1 MGEFR
6 GIINRKGRPKGKEN
20 KNTKEIREAFKN
32 LIELNLEQ
40 MQSDLKKLEPK
51 DRLKFIIDLSTF
63 VVPKLKQTDLSID
76 NNKNFNPVT
85 ISFEDV
91 ETINKALEEK
101 Y

>member
-1 MGEFR
+1 MFKGTP
-6 GIINRKGRPKGKEN
+6 NREGRPKGTPN

-40 MQSDLKKLEPK
+40 MEKDLKQLEPK
-51 DRLKFIIDLSTF
+51 DRLKMIIDLSSF
-63 VVPKLKQTDLSID
+63 ILPKMKQTDMNIETD
-76 NNKNFNPVT
+76 KNFNPVT

-91 ETINKALEEK
+91 ETINRALESK

>member
-6 GIINRKGRPKGKEN
+6 GIINREGRKKGVPN
-20 KNTKEIREAFKN
+20 KSTADIREAFKN

-40 MQSDLKKLEPK
+40 MQKDLKELEPK

-63 VVPKLKQTDLSID
+63 VIPKLKQADINIDTD
-76 NNKNFNPVT
+76 KNFNPVT

-91 ETINKALEEK
+91 ETINKALESK

>member
-40 MQSDLKKLEPK
+40 MEKDLKQLEPK
-51 DRLKFIIDLSTF
+51 DRLKMIIDLSSF
-63 VVPKLKQTDLSID
+63 ILPKMKQTDMNIETD
-76 NNKNFNPVT
+76 KNFNPVT

-91 ETINKALEEK
+91 ETINRALEDK